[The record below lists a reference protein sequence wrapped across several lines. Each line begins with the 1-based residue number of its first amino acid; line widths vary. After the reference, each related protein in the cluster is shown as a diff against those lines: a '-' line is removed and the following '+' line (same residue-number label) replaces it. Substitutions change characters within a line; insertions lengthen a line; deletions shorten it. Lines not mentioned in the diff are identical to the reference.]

1 NLKVAPAST
10 EIIPEENVLI
20 ETIIDS
26 IRDIKGKRIV
36 LLDVRH
42 LHEAPTDY
50 FIICEGES
58 STQVRA
64 IADHISVRVKKELDT
79 APNHKEGIQEARW
92 ILVDYF
98 DLVVH
103 VFYPEARAYYDLEDF
118 WSDANIYNY
127 EEQ

>member
-1 NLKVAPAST
+1 MKVAPTSS
-10 EIIPEENVLI
+10 EIVRDENVLI
-20 ETIIDS
+20 DLIIDS
-26 IRDIKGKRIV
+26 IRDIKGKKIV
-36 LLDVRH
+36 LMDVRH

-50 FIICEGES
+50 FIVCEGES

-64 IADHISVRVKKELDT
+64 IADHIYGRVNKELSIR
-79 APNHKEGIQEARW
+79 ANHKEGINEARW

-103 VFYPEARAYYDLEDF
+103 VFYPEARAFYDLEDL

>member
-1 NLKVAPAST
+1 MKVAPAPT
-10 EIIPEENVLI
+10 EIVTVENVLKDLI
-20 ETIIDS
+20 VDS

-36 LLDVRH
+36 LMDVRH

-50 FIICEGES
+50 FIVCEGES

-64 IADHISVRVKKELDT
+64 IAEHISDRVNKELGIR
-79 APNHKEGIQEARW
+79 ANHKEGLKEARW

-98 DLVVH
+98 DLIVH

-118 WSDANIYNY
+118 WSDAIIYNY

>member
-1 NLKVAPAST
+1 LKVAPAST
-10 EIIPEENVLI
+10 EIIPEENALI

-58 STQVRA
+58 STQVRS
-64 IADHISVRVKKELDT
+64 IADHISVRVKRDLNT

-92 ILVDYF
+92 VLVDYF

-103 VFYPEARAYYDLEDF
+103 VFYPEARAFYDLEDF
-118 WSDANIYNY
+118 WSDAIIYNY